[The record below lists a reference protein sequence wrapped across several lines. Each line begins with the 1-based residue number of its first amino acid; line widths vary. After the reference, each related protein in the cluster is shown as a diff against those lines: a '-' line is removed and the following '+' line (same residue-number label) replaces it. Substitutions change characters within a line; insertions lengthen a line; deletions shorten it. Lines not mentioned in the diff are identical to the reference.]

1 MAPRSVRPAAAL
13 VALALGMGGLSACG
27 LGGDRPAPTV
37 TATSTAD
44 ALPPME
50 TEDGPSPTTTAGG
63 AKTLPS
69 GTRWATSSRSGLRWA
84 VPDDFTVVDV
94 AALRANRSTPVPKD
108 VRALARRQGMSVNEM
123 LASFGTGAELVAVDT
138 ASPQGQPVTAN
149 VNLVAIENQ
158 SLPDEQEIRRQLE
171 NIPGSRTRVLSVKD
185 VPMELGP
192 ANRTVYT
199 MTVKDR
205 TLAVEAMAVEHDG
218 GTATIT
224 ASAATARAA
233 KALMDDIVDTL
244 EPVAASAS
252 ASSSSAASSASSR
265 AA

>member
-1 MAPRSVRPAAAL
+1 M
-13 VALALGMGGLSACG
+13 
-27 LGGDRPAPTV
+27 
-37 TATSTAD
+37 
-44 ALPPME
+44 
-50 TEDGPSPTTTAGG
+50 
-63 AKTLPS
+63 
-69 GTRWATSSRSGLRWA
+69 
-84 VPDDFTVVDV
+84 
-94 AALRANRSTPVPKD
+94 PKD

-158 SLPDEQEIRRQLE
+158 SLPDEQEIRRQLA

-224 ASAATARAA
+224 ASAATAPAA